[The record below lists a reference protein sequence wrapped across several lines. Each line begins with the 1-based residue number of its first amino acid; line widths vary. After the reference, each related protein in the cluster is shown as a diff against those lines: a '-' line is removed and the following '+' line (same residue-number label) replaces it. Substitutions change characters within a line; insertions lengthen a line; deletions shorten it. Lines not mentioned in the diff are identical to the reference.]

1 MNVYRCSGMPTQ
13 TITMKKILFTC
24 TSILGFITADA
35 QDDSGNSFLTST
47 GKRYLFYI
55 DKHEDSATVFRLG
68 YMLDKAGS
76 GYYINFTDSMI
87 RQAEGDDYN
96 YKGEKSSLENK
107 QDKLYLVFQ
116 DVFKHQAKRVELK
129 TIAADKKI
137 YSTINN
143 GYWWRSFI
151 SLTEDLNTKFAWNH
165 YSFRNGFPLWDSFD
179 NKEIHYKDFI
189 LFTDEKINM
198 LRDSISAAE
207 TVRTGLT
214 KNIIDNISA
223 IPYSAL
229 KESLSKLPY
238 IYDGSAY
245 FRKVIET
252 VCINRPEV
260 FFRLA
265 EELPDLKMPMFSVAG
280 FNRKAVKKLKAT
292 ETTSPLKKEFFKRK
306 K

>member
-1 MNVYRCSGMPTQ
+1 
-13 TITMKKILFTC
+13 MKKLLFTC
-24 TSILGFITADA
+24 TAILGFISVHAQNDA
-35 QDDSGNSFLTST
+35 GNSFFTST

-55 DKHEDSATVFRLG
+55 DKHEDSAIVFRLG
-68 YMLDKAGS
+68 YILDKAGS
-76 GYYINFTDSMI
+76 GYYINFTDSMT
-87 RQAEGDDYN
+87 RQAGSDDYN
-96 YKGEKSSLENK
+96 YTGKKTKLENEKDK
-107 QDKLYLVFQ
+107 QYLVFQ

-137 YSTINN
+137 YSAINN

-151 SLTEDLNTKFAWNH
+151 SLTEDLNTAFSWNH

-189 LFTDEKINM
+189 LFTDKKINM

-214 KNIIDNISA
+214 KNIIDNIST
-223 IPYSAL
+223 IPYSTL
-229 KESLSKLPY
+229 KESLLKLPY
-238 IYDGSAY
+238 VYDGSAY
-245 FRKVIET
+245 FRTVIEAL
-252 VCINRPEV
+252 CINRPEV

-265 EELPDLKMPMFSVAG
+265 EELPDLKAHMFSAAG

-292 ETTSPLKKEFFKRK
+292 ETTSPLKKEFLKSRK
-306 K
+306 AW

>member
-1 MNVYRCSGMPTQ
+1 MPTQ
-13 TITMKKILFTC
+13 TISMKKVLFTC
-24 TSILGFITADA
+24 TAILVFITVYA
-35 QDDSGNSFLTST
+35 QNDSGNSFFTST
-47 GKRYLFYI
+47 GKQYLFYI
-55 DKHEDSATVFRLG
+55 DKQEDSATVFRLG

-76 GYYINFTDSMI
+76 GYYINFTDSMT
-87 RQAEGDDYN
+87 RQAGGDGYN
-96 YKGEKSSLENK
+96 YTGKKTRLENEK
-107 QDKLYLVFQ
+107 DKLYLVFQ

-137 YSTINN
+137 YTTINN

-165 YSFRNGFPLWDSFD
+165 YSFRNGFPLWDSFV
-179 NKEIHYKDFI
+179 NKESHYKDFI
-189 LFTDEKINM
+189 LFTDEKIRK
-198 LRDSISAAE
+198 LRDSITAAE
-207 TVRTGLT
+207 TVRTGIT
-214 KNIIDNISA
+214 HNIIDNIST
-223 IPYSAL
+223 IPYEAL

-238 IYDGSAY
+238 VYDGSAY
-245 FRKVIET
+245 FRTVIEA

-265 EELPDLKMPMFSVAG
+265 EELPDLKTPMFSVAG